1 MGVSREQRF
10 KDLLGEVYVPLQRYV
25 RRRTPDGD
33 DVLADTLLVLWRRL
47 DDVPAGAVLPWSY
60 GVARGCLRNARR
72 STQRR
77 WKLILRLADEP
88 TAPASDEDPALAE
101 AFADLAEG
109 DREVLRLWAWEQLP
123 AREIALVLGITPNA
137 ASIRLHRATTRLR
150 KGLLGTTT
158 APNRVNARK
167 SGPPPGQ
174 ERDRQERD
182 QQEQEAPR

>member
-10 KDLLGEVYVPLQRYV
+10 EDLLGEVYVPLQRFI
-25 RRRTPDGD
+25 RRRTDDGD

-47 DDVPAGAVLPWSY
+47 DDVPADAALPWSY

-77 WKLILRLADEP
+77 WKLILRLADQP
-88 TAPASDEDPALAE
+88 AAPAPAEDPALGE
-101 AFADLAEG
+101 AFADLAEA

-123 AREIALVLGITPNA
+123 AREIAVVLGITPNA

-150 KGLLGTTT
+150 AGLLGTTT
-158 APNRVNARK
+158 AHPRVGARK
-167 SGPPPGQ
+167 SWPPPGQ
-174 ERDRQERD
+174 ERDQQER
-182 QQEQEAPR
+182 EAPR